1 MALWPSWSKAV
12 DSRIDNDSSSVLTGV
27 STIVRCRSSNLLGV
41 NIFFFI
47 PEKRLRFISSS
58 TYLHAIL
65 AVSSFYI
72 QGTATY
78 TSSSFPSTQCE
89 KCDGMV

>member
-1 MALWPSWSKAV
+1 
-12 DSRIDNDSSSVLTGV
+12 TGV
-27 STIVRCRSSNLLGV
+27 FYYRKMQEFESPWCQY
-41 NIFFFI
+41 FFFI

-89 KCDGMV
+89 KCDDTV